1 MALPKINSS
10 PAYNVTVPS
19 TGDTIEFRPYLVK
32 EEKVLMLA
40 FESGDTKQAT
50 KAIGNTLNA
59 CVTTEGFDAFKLTT
73 YDVEY
78 LFTMLRTKSVGET
91 SEVILKCSECETKN
105 NVTINLDDVRIDDG
119 AVKRDSVK
127 LTDTV
132 VVEMGYPVYG
142 DLGKFSA
149 TGETMEDSIN
159 MLMACVSAVNTED
172 ERYDRLSF
180 TDNDLREFVES
191 LTTDQFT
198 KLAEFLK
205 DIPKLEHEVGFVCSD
220 CRHENSVVL
229 TGMKD
234 FLS

>member
-19 TGDTIEFRPYLVK
+19 TGETIEFRPYLVK

-59 CVTTEGFDAFKLTT
+59 CVATEGFDAFRLTT

-119 AVKRDSVK
+119 AVKRDGIK

-132 VVEMGYPVYG
+132 VVDMSYPRYNA
-142 DLGKFSA
+142 LEKFDA

-159 MLMACVSAVNTED
+159 MLMACVDAVNTED
-172 ERYDRLSF
+172 ERYDRDSF
-180 TDNDLREFVES
+180 SDQDLREFVES

-198 KLAEFLK
+198 KLAEFLS
-205 DIPKLEHEVGFVCSD
+205 DIPKLEHEVSFTCTN
-220 CRHENSVVL
+220 CKTENTSVL
-229 TGMKD
+229 SGMRD

>member
-10 PAYNVTVPS
+10 PEYSVSIPS
-19 TGDTIEFRPYLVK
+19 TGDKIDFRPYLVK

-59 CVTTEGFDAFKLTT
+59 CVTTEGFNAFKLTT

-91 SEVILKCSECETKN
+91 SEVILKCGECEHKN
-105 NVTINLDDVRIDDG
+105 SVSINLDDIKIDDG
-119 AVKRDSVK
+119 AVKKDSIK
-127 LTDTV
+127 LTDSV
-132 VVEMGYPVYG
+132 VVEMSYPVYG

-159 MLMACVSAVNTED
+159 MLMACVDSINTED
-172 ERYDRLSF
+172 ERYDRGSF
-180 TDNDLREFVES
+180 TDADLREFVES

-198 KLAEFLK
+198 KLAEFLR
-205 DIPKLEHEVGFVCSD
+205 DIPKLEHEVKFVCAS
-220 CRHENSVVL
+220 CKHENSVVL
-229 TGMKD
+229 SGMKD